1 MKTKEVKNY
10 QCVMK
15 GAYLVKNSNAMYQAL
30 YDYMANE
37 NYSKKRL
44 KEMLRWVP
52 TRYPA
57 FVLFHDQTFDAGRI
71 LMDSLHLNR
80 LKYWLVLRLCRR
92 KDR

>member
-52 TRYPA
+52 IRYPA
-57 FVLFHDQTFDAGRI
+57 FVLFNDQTFDAGRI
-71 LMDSLHLNR
+71 LMDSFHLSR
-80 LKYWLVLRLCRR
+80 LKYWLVSRLFRR